1 MRGALSHADRDGRL
15 AGLTSLTQSAIQ
27 GMRQMPPHG
36 GNAALTDTEIERAIT
51 YMVANREGT
60 RSSPSVERAPLP
72 SAPGEQIVEERYAK
86 CHHKGEGGA
95 PRIGDMAAWIPRLS
109 PS

>member
-51 YMVANREGT
+51 YMVN
-60 RSSPSVERAPLP
+60 PSGGHWVEPISRKGAPP
-72 SAPGEQIVEERYAK
+72 ERTGEQIAKERCAK
-86 CHHKGEGGA
+86 CHRKGEGGA
-95 PRIGDMAAWIPRLS
+95 ARIGDMAAWIPRLS
-109 PS
+109 PG